1 MVPGTFGKPTVAEIV
16 LCGRMLPVVR
26 LERAHEVFRVIRPEA
41 GLFCVV
47 LKILLKGFVTFA
59 RHGQVAGKNIVKR
72 RNVSGALDRSVTAQ
86 RENST
91 AGPANVAEKKLQDRS
106 RTNDLH
112 SLGMLRPTHGVTN

>member
-1 MVPGTFGKPTVAEIV
+1 MVAGEFWKPTLAEIV
-16 LCGRMLPVVR
+16 LCARMLPVVG
-26 LERAHEVFRVIRPEA
+26 LERAHEVFWVIRPEA

-59 RHGQVAGKNIVKR
+59 RHGQVAGKNIVNR
-72 RNVSGALDRSVTAQ
+72 RNISGSLDRSVNAE

-106 RTNDLH
+106 RTN
-112 SLGMLRPTHGVTN
+112 